1 MQNASHSMM
10 DASKSPW
17 AIWTTSTFWP
27 IMTAPMLHLERH
39 YGVRRLKR
47 SMLTMLA
54 AWLGYFIIV
63 SMWARALNKVTVP
76 LLDLPLG
83 VFLVAQGTAVIF
95 LAALVLLVRTSG
107 TASGTR

>member
-1 MQNASHSMM
+1 MQNASHSM
-10 DASKSPW
+10 ATSQSPW
-17 AIWTTSTFWP
+17 AIWATSTLRP
-27 IMTAPMLHLERH
+27 LMATPMLHLERQF
-39 YGVRRLKR
+39 GIRRLKR

-54 AWLGYFIIV
+54 AWLGYFIVI

-76 LLDLPLG
+76 LLDIPLG

-107 TASGTR
+107 AGSATR

>member
-1 MQNASHSMM
+1 MQNASHSMA
-10 DASKSPW
+10 ASKSPW
-17 AIWTTSTFWP
+17 AISTTSTLWP
-27 IMTAPMLHLERH
+27 IMATPMLHLERH
-39 YGVRRLKR
+39 FGVRRLKR

-54 AWLGYFIIV
+54 AWLGYFIII

-76 LLDLPLG
+76 LLDIPLG

-107 TASGTR
+107 NASTAR

>member
-1 MQNASHSMM
+1 MQNASHSMA
-10 DASKSPW
+10 ASKSPS
-17 AIWTTSTFWP
+17 AIWTTSTLWP
-27 IMTAPMLHLERH
+27 VMATPMLHLERH
-39 YGVRRLKR
+39 FGVRRLKR

-54 AWLGYFIIV
+54 AWLGYFIVI

-107 TASGTR
+107 TASKAR